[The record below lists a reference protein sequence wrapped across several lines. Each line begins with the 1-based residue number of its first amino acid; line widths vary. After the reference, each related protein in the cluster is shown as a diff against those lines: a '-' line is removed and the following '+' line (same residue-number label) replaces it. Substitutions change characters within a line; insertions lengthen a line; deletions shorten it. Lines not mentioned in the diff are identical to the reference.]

1 MPSIIYPRKCK
12 DCDYISNNPSMYHYH
27 NKTHGTIPAGQLC
40 EQGCG
45 NAALFINTSGKY
57 TCCKITQQ
65 CKVYIEKHSLRIVEH
80 WQRPESTQRKENTKK
95 SLINRLHN
103 IETVKK
109 ATLTK
114 RIKSKIISPETIKEY
129 KHYARKI
136 RKKAQQWAK
145 EQGYMLG
152 QQTYHVDHK
161 FSILDSWNAGLSE
174 EIVNHPA
181 NLQILEAKANSS
193 KGCKSSITLEE
204 LIKLVYGV
212 DHS

>member
-1 MPSIIYPRKCK
+1 
-12 DCDYISNNPSMYHYH
+12 MYHYH
-27 NKTHGTIPAGQLC
+27 NKTHNPISEGQLC

-45 NAALFINTSGKY
+45 NIALFRNTGGKY

-65 CKVYIEKHSLRIVEH
+65 CTAYIEKHSKRIVEH
-80 WQRPESTQRKENTKK
+80 WKRPESVYRKEATKK
-95 SLINRLHN
+95 SLIDRLHN
-103 IETVKK
+103 NETVKK

-114 RIKSKIISPETIKEY
+114 RKKSGIISPETIKEY

-145 EQGYMLG
+145 DQGYILG
-152 QQTYHVDHK
+152 QQTYHVDHR

-181 NLQILEAKANSS
+181 NLRILEAKINSS
-193 KGCKSSITLEE
+193 KGAKSSITLEE
-204 LIKLVYGV
+204 LMKSIALQLNQLVYGV
-212 DHS
+212 DRSKS